1 MTQDATD
8 TGPGGAVLKSTSS
21 EAVRDSVA
29 APDEEHPRAVGGGA
43 SVGAPDGGGAPSHAI
58 KPVRSRR
65 AIELNLPDNWSQWTV
80 CPLCLMRE
88 PRHVEERK
96 PQCRFCNARGSVVYV
111 HWIENEWAGKHSRG
125 SEKAPVQKDGRR
137 W

>member
-1 MTQDATD
+1 MTAA
-8 TGPGGAVLKSTSS
+8 GPGAPPKAPWGIPTAARVLPLEEESSSGAERTAPVTIPCDCVSRAT
-21 EAVRDSVA
+21 ARDT
-29 APDEEHPRAVGGGA
+29 
-43 SVGAPDGGGAPSHAI
+43 
-58 KPVRSRR
+58 RSRR
-65 AIELNLPDNWSQWTV
+65 ARELNLPDNWSQWTV
-80 CPLCLMRE
+80 CPLCRTRE

-111 HWIENEWAGKHSRG
+111 HWIESEWAGKHSRG